1 MKYINTF
8 EDGNR
13 ISGIYFCKSKIAA
26 VSKNGKQYYNIVLQD
41 KTGAI
46 DTKIWDTNS
55 PAICEFE
62 ANDYIEVSGEVS
74 LFNGSLQLSVRRA
87 RKAAQGEYDMSDYM
101 PCSRYSPDQML
112 KALYDYMDKI
122 GNPYLKRLAD
132 KFFREDTAFIER
144 LKKSSAAKSVHHGFI
159 GGLLE
164 HTLGVVRLC
173 HIFTKTYPFLD
184 YDLLV
189 TAALFHDMGKMY
201 ELSPFPM
208 NDYTDDGQLVGHV
221 VISYQI
227 VHEAIG
233 SIEGF
238 PDILARELEHCILS
252 HHGAL
257 EYGSPK
263 RPAISEALAL
273 SLADLTDA
281 RMETI
286 REVVEDS
293 SARTDWLGYNK
304 FLESN
309 IRRTTI
315 PNGADSS
322 V

>member
-1 MKYINTF
+1 MKYIKSF
-8 EDGNR
+8 EDGNKV
-13 ISGIYFCKSKIAA
+13 SGIYFCKSKISA

-46 DTKIWDTNS
+46 DTKVWDTNS
-55 PAICEFE
+55 PAIGDFE
-62 ANDYIEVSGEVS
+62 ANDYVDISGEVS
-74 LFNGSLQLSVRRA
+74 VFNGSLQLSVRRA
-87 RKAAQGEYDMSDYM
+87 RKAAEGEYDVADYM
-101 PCSRYSPDQML
+101 PCSRFLPEHML
-112 KALYDYMDKI
+112 KALDDYIEKI
-122 GNPYLKRLAD
+122 QNPYLKRLVV
-132 KFFREDTAFIER
+132 KFFREDKEFIER

-173 HIFTKTYPFLD
+173 HIYTKTYPFLN
-184 YDLLV
+184 YDLLI

-221 VISYQI
+221 VIGYQM

-233 SIEGF
+233 SIEDF
-238 PDILARELEHCILS
+238 PEILARELEHCILS
-252 HHGAL
+252 HHGEL

-286 REVVEDS
+286 REIVEDS
-293 SARTDWLGYNK
+293 SACTDWLGYSK

-309 IRRTTI
+309 IRRTTV
-315 PNGADSS
+315 PDGT
-322 V
+322 